1 MLFHFNEFPEHKW
14 FDIRICN
21 RRPTKRNLQISS
33 CRLRFLNE
41 KMASNNKPL
50 KTNDNVIK
58 ILSIDW
64 LIELFEDV
72 SIGTNKNKK
81 LTIRAPNKYKV

>member
-21 RRPTKRNLQISS
+21 RKPTKRNLQSSS

-41 KMASNNKPL
+41 KMASNNKLL

-58 ILSIDW
+58 ILSIEW
-64 LIELFEDV
+64 LIELFEDD
-72 SIGTNKNKK
+72 SIGINKIMK
-81 LTIRAPNKYKV
+81 LITSDPNK